1 MQNCRNLYLIW
12 ISSQIKIVKQIAKDF
27 LKDDASSKYYTGILA
42 YRVYEFVVLN
52 MQGLKVEVE
61 SSSLNSSFD

>member
-1 MQNCRNLYLIW
+1 M
-12 ISSQIKIVKQIAKDF
+12 KQIAKDF

-52 MQGLKVEVE
+52 MQEGLKVEVE